1 MRSFALIP
9 ILVALASLSVAVSAA
24 PFQRIKSNPI
34 PTSGF
39 LISPSDST
47 NYPNSNGDARLT
59 LQYQK
64 ISSSSLMTVA
74 ISASLVPVGSGIHT
88 PGQTIRLP
96 KFSKTFGSVSDV
108 IVGTFGDL
116 YNVCGRYSKFF
127 FQFFFLGESGI
138 LFFSRDLYFLSI
150 FLRHTY

>member
-1 MRSFALIP
+1 MRSLALIQ
-9 ILVALASLSVAVSAA
+9 ILVALASIGASVSAA
-24 PFQRIKSNPI
+24 PFHRIKSSPT

-39 LISPSDST
+39 LISPSDNT
-47 NYPNSNGDARLT
+47 NYPNINGDARIT
-59 LQYQK
+59 LHYQK
-64 ISSSSLMTVA
+64 ISSPSLMTIA

-116 YNVCGRYSKFF
+116 YNVCGRYS
-127 FQFFFLGESGI
+127 EYA
-138 LFFSRDLYFLSI
+138 FFSF
-150 FLRHTY
+150 F